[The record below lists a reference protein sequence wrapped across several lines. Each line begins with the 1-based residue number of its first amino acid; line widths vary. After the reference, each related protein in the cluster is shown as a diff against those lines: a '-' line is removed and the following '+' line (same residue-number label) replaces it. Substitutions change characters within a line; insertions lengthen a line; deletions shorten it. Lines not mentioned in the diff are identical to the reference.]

1 MRFITT
7 EERKTTCR
15 RENEVLIQRLKHDG
29 VTVPYRVV
37 ENPLKFGDDEWSRVV
52 AVFVQGPAWQFKGW
66 RWGGNPT
73 DIFAN
78 VAAFHLMYDD
88 QKMDNNVAK
97 WSVNVLKLSRTKRHL
112 DRAILARFWEALD
125 RYIIKNKPHL
135 RY

>member
-52 AVFVQGPAWQFKGW
+52 AVFVQVLLWLHRFTLLIELKC
-66 RWGGNPT
+66 R
-73 DIFAN
+73 IFFLATFIL
-78 VAAFHLMYDD
+78 FHFVSFIYFLEY
-88 QKMDNNVAK
+88 
-97 WSVNVLKLSRTKRHL
+97 SSTSLKLKIELVRSSG
-112 DRAILARFWEALD
+112 
-125 RYIIKNKPHL
+125 
-135 RY
+135 

>member
-1 MRFITT
+1 
-7 EERKTTCR
+7 
-15 RENEVLIQRLKHDG
+15 
-29 VTVPYRVV
+29 
-37 ENPLKFGDDEWSRVV
+37 
-52 AVFVQGPAWQFKGW
+52 
-66 RWGGNPT
+66 
-73 DIFAN
+73 
-78 VAAFHLMYDD
+78 MYDD

>member
-1 MRFITT
+1 MK
-7 EERKTTCR
+7 EELLNG
-15 RENEVLIQRLKHDG
+15 EL
-29 VTVPYRVV
+29 
-37 ENPLKFGDDEWSRVV
+37 F
-52 AVFVQGPAWQFKGW
+52 QGPAWQFKGW